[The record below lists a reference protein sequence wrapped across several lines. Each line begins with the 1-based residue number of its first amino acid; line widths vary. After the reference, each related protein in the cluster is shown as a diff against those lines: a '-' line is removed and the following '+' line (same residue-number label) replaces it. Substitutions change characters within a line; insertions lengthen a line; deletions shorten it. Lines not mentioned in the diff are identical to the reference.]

1 MHKRKDLHLQQG
13 SIQTSLSDHV
23 APPTCPCCNTDMGE
37 GKQDEIL
44 FLCNT
49 CYGTMASNA
58 WIESNLKPGIIKRLQ
73 LPIEEPTNA
82 TFSCPICSGKMRTFH
97 TAIPMNTTTD
107 SKIQIDRCDRCK
119 AIWFDNKE
127 LNQVLPDDINSFDLP
142 FSDNK
147 GIFSKIFSSEFW
159 FKMLK

>member
-1 MHKRKDLHLQQG
+1 MHKRKNLHLQQG
-13 SIQTSLSDHV
+13 SIQTSLSDYV
-23 APPTCPCCNTDMGE
+23 APPTCPCCNTDMCE

-58 WIESNLKPGIIKRLQ
+58 WIENNLKPGIIKRLQ

-127 LNQVLPDDINSFDLP
+127 LNQVLPDDINSFDIP

-147 GIFSKIFSSEFW
+147 GIFSKIFSGEFW
-159 FKMLK
+159 FKILK

>member
-1 MHKRKDLHLQQG
+1 MHKRKNLHLQQG
-13 SIQTSLSDHV
+13 SIQTSLSDYV
-23 APPTCPCCNTDMGE
+23 APPTCPCCNTDMCE

-58 WIESNLKPGIIKRLQ
+58 WIENNLKPGIIKRLQ

-127 LNQVLPDDINSFDLP
+127 LNQVLPDDINSFDIP

-159 FKMLK
+159 FKILK

>member
-1 MHKRKDLHLQQG
+1 MHKRKNLHLQQS
-13 SIQTSLSDHV
+13 SIQTSLSDYV

-58 WIESNLKPGIIKRLQ
+58 WIENNLKPGIIKRLQ

-82 TFSCPICSGKMRTFH
+82 TFSCPICSGKMRTYH

-127 LNQVLPDDINSFDLP
+127 LNQVLPDDINSFDIP

>member
-1 MHKRKDLHLQQG
+1 MHKRKNLHLQQG
-13 SIQTSLSDHV
+13 SIQTSLSDYV
-23 APPTCPCCNTDMGE
+23 APPTCPCCNTDMCE

-58 WIESNLKPGIIKRLQ
+58 WIENNLKPGIIKRLQ

-127 LNQVLPDDINSFDLP
+127 LNQVLPDDINSFDIP

-147 GIFSKIFSSEFW
+147 GIFSKIFSGEFW

>member
-1 MHKRKDLHLQQG
+1 MHKRKNLHLQQG
-13 SIQTSLSDHV
+13 SIQTSLSDYV
-23 APPTCPCCNTDMGE
+23 APPTCPCCNTDMCE

-58 WIESNLKPGIIKRLQ
+58 WIENNLKPGIVKRLQ
-73 LPIEEPTNA
+73 IPIEEPTNA

-127 LNQVLPDDINSFDLP
+127 LNQVLPDDINSFDIP

-147 GIFSKIFSSEFW
+147 GIFSKIFLIKNICIKF
-159 FKMLK
+159 

>member
-1 MHKRKDLHLQQG
+1 MHKGKNLHLQQT
-13 SIQTSLSDHV
+13 SIQTPLSDYV
-23 APPTCPCCNTDMGE
+23 TPPTCPCCNTDMAE

-58 WIESNLKPGIIKRLQ
+58 WIENNLKPGIIKRLQ

-97 TAIPMNTTTD
+97 TAIPMNTTID

-127 LNQVLPDDINSFDLP
+127 LNQVLPDDINSFDIP